1 MVCSLFDHG
10 DNAYDAWLIKL
21 NDSGDV
27 TWEKMFGET
36 EHDRGFSVI
45 ETLDGGYAFVGSTN
59 NYGNGDKNNS
69 DLWII
74 KTDQIGFIGSL
85 NN

>member
-1 MVCSLFDHG
+1 
-10 DNAYDAWLIKL
+10 
-21 NDSGDV
+21 
-27 TWEKMFGET
+27 MFGET

-59 NYGNGDKNNS
+59 NFGNGDKNNS